1 MKIRLL
7 ILEDDSTYLQRVVS
21 IFNNKFGNELEIYSF
36 TEIDAAIQCL
46 GDKNIDVFLASSSF
60 NIDFTMVPKKCGFAY
75 FVESTDI
82 DRYNNQKAICKFQRA
97 ELIYKQILSLYAEQT
112 PNIIGSAG
120 NRNSSMKVITFS
132 TPAGG
137 TGTSTIAAAC
147 AVNLAGKGY
156 RVLYL
161 NLQKYGDA
169 DAYFSCDGQFD
180 FSDIIY
186 AVKSN
191 KSNRT
196 IKLQST
202 VKQDAT
208 GVSFYSSVKV
218 ALDIL
223 EFNINDY
230 VTLLNELQALGEYD
244 YVITDMDFPS
254 KREDFKAFENC
265 RNVVLVSDGTSTT
278 LAKIDRMLKAV
289 QIIDSYSEYSIQPR
303 FLMIKNKS
311 RGVLDG
317 YKEIKVIGEFPL
329 YESGTPAQLARQLS
343 MSNVFEQLI

>member
-1 MKIRLL
+1 MKIRLA
-7 ILEDDSTYLQRVVS
+7 ILENDSNYLQRIVS

-36 TEIDAAIQCL
+36 TETDAAYQCL
-46 GDKNIDVFLASSSF
+46 SEKNIDVFLANNFFDINFSV
-60 NIDFTMVPKKCGFAY
+60 IPKKCGFAY

-82 DRYNNQKAICKFQRA
+82 NKYNNQKAICKFQRA

-112 PNIIGSAG
+112 PNIIGAAG
-120 NRNSSMKVITFS
+120 DHSNSMKTIAFS
-132 TPAGG
+132 SPSGG
-137 TGTSTIAAAC
+137 TGTSTAAAGC
-147 AVNLAGKGY
+147 AISLAGKGH

-169 DAYFSCDGQFD
+169 DAFFTCDGQFD
-180 FSDIIY
+180 FSDVIY

-191 KSNRT
+191 KANRT

-218 ALDIL
+218 PLDML
-223 EFNINDY
+223 EFNVDDFI
-230 VTLLNELQALGEYD
+230 TLLKELQALGEYD
-244 YVITDMDFPS
+244 YVIADMDFPA

-265 RNVVLVSDGTSTT
+265 SNVVVVSDGTVSTIS
-278 LAKIDRMLKAV
+278 KIDRMIKAV
-289 QIIDSYSEYSIQPR
+289 QIIDQYSEYSIQPR

-311 RGVLDG
+311 VGIPDG
-317 YKEIKVIGEFPL
+317 YNEIKTIGEYPL
-329 YESGTPAQLARQLS
+329 YESGTPAQMARQFA
-343 MSNVFEQLI
+343 MSNIFDQLV